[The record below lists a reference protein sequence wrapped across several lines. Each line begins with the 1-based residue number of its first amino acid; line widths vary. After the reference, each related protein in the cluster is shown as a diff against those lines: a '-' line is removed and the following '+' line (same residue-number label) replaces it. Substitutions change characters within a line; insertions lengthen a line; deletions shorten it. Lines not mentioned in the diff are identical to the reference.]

1 MTKEAR
7 RKGVKEA
14 PHVTLT
20 RTKSNDRA
28 AAQDGQELEPR
39 RERTGESVDRGGY
52 QAIDRGKDEE
62 QVVVVIRK
70 ADDAVEEVE
79 KNGDEHSG
87 QAPLLPAVA
96 PTALVV

>member
-1 MTKEAR
+1 MTKEAS
-7 RKGVKEA
+7 RKGAKEA
-14 PHVTLT
+14 PHVNLT
-20 RTKSNDRA
+20 RAKSNDRA
-28 AAQDGQELEPR
+28 AAHDGQGLELK

-52 QAIDRGKDEE
+52 QAIGKGKDEE

-70 ADDAVEEVE
+70 VDDAVEEFE